1 MRLHSKAL
9 AGATAIMLAAAGPA
23 LAGGLSTSQ
32 AKQASVKAAQAVG
45 KQTHAASVKV
55 TSCARITGSKSLCHA
70 EGHYTS
76 GAKRC
81 TFDVTVTKASSKSQ
95 PTRAVASNFVCY

>member
-1 MRLHSKAL
+1 MRLHSKTL
-9 AGATAIMLAAAGPA
+9 ASATAIVLALAAPA
-23 LAGGLSTSQ
+23 LAAGISTSQ
-32 AKQASVKAAQAVG
+32 AKQASSQAARAVG

-55 TSCARITGSKSLCHA
+55 TSCARVTAGKALCHA

-81 TFDVTVTKASSKSQ
+81 TFDVTVTQARSKSQ
-95 PTRAVASNFVCY
+95 PPRTVPSNFVCY

>member
-1 MRLHSKAL
+1 
-9 AGATAIMLAAAGPA
+9 MLAVAGPA
-23 LAGGLSTSQ
+23 LAAGLSSSQ
-32 AKQASVKAAQAVG
+32 VKRASARAAQTVG
-45 KQTHAASVKV
+45 KETHAASVRV
-55 TSCARITGSKSLCHA
+55 TSCRASATKALCHA

-95 PTRAVASNFVCY
+95 PPRAVPSNFVCY